1 MCKKN
6 LANKTISNVTLK
18 TSAKMAVSRQ
28 VNGALVEGTVV
39 VPLVEKAVDRG
50 LNPLLPEKNSSVKGN
65 SSKVFITGGLNE

>member
-6 LANKTISNVTLK
+6 LANKTITNVTLK

-39 VPLVEKAVDRG
+39 APLVEKAVDRD
-50 LNPLLPEKNSSVKGN
+50 LNPLLPEKNSSVKEN